1 MRLMQRGLR
10 AITLRGQTLRAR
22 VCPASPSFERRGYG
36 QDDEGTHM
44 FLLPYYAP
52 CAAGDIFTLD
62 GAPFRALH
70 VRRLTSHTAV
80 LARRIPGR
88 ESL

>member
-1 MRLMQRGLR
+1 MRLMKRGLR
-10 AITLRGQTLRAR
+10 EITLHGQALRAR

-36 QDDEGTHM
+36 QDDEGTHT

-52 CAAGDIFTLD
+52 CAAGDTFTLD

-70 VRRLTSHTAV
+70 VRRLASHTAV
-80 LARRIPGR
+80 LARRIPRR
-88 ESL
+88 EGI